1 MISSRPLALLLL
13 PITVLAVAACSA
25 PEPVAPQGEGAAN
38 TASARTIADVAIPSG
53 ADQDFDDSLVLGG
66 ADRWTGR
73 LVLKTGLDPEDA
85 FAFYQDRMPGL
96 GWEPLASI
104 QSEVSV
110 LSFARAE
117 RVATVQIEDRTFGGS
132 RVSIT
137 MAPRQQAVAKRGRR
151 ANDVEPAAGDEI
163 EVRPLDN

>member
-1 MISSRPLALLLL
+1 MTSSRTIGLL
-13 PITVLAVAACSA
+13 TAALAVGLAACSA
-25 PEPVAPQGEGAAN
+25 PEPVGPQ
-38 TASARTIADVAIPSG
+38 ADGTGGPVSTRAISDVPIPSG
-53 ADQDFDDSLVLGG
+53 ADQDFDDSLVLGSL
-66 ADRWTGR
+66 DRWTGR
-73 LVLKTGLDPEDA
+73 LVLKTGLEPIDA

-137 MAPRQQAVAKRGRR
+137 MAPRQKNVARKPGRVE
-151 ANDVEPAAGDEI
+151 DVEPAGGQDV
-163 EVRPLDN
+163 EVEPLNN

>member
-1 MISSRPLALLLL
+1 MISSRILALLLPL
-13 PITVLAVAACSA
+13 AALAVAACSA
-25 PEPVAPQGEGAAN
+25 PEPVEPQGDGATQ
-38 TASARTIADVAIPSG
+38 TASARTITDVAIPSG
-53 ADQDFDDSLVLGG
+53 ADQVFDDSLVLGG

-73 LVLKTGLDPEDA
+73 LVLKTELDPVDA

-110 LSFARAE
+110 LSFARAG

-137 MAPRQQAVAKRGRR
+137 MAPRQEAVVRRARR
-151 ANDVEPAAGDEI
+151 ANDIEPAAGEEI
-163 EVRPLDN
+163 EVQPLNN